1 MKVVRDVICAA
12 RVVEVFSLNGSQT
25 ISVPIRLF
33 ELLCSSFLFIW
44 VEHGNAIHSF
54 IPRNVILEKN
64 KSQLCCVIYQH
75 PFSLLKH
82 DAFNPSFCINFLFKR
97 FFFCYCSCKHPAS
110 KHLTETRFYKM
121 LIQNLFVFI
130 VLNSFQF

>member
-12 RVVEVFSLNGSQT
+12 SVVEVFSLNGSQT

-54 IPRNVILEKN
+54 LPRNVILEKN

-82 DAFNPSFCINFLFKR
+82 DAFNHSFCINFKR
-97 FFFCYCSCKHPAS
+97 FFFVVPANILLLKHP
-110 KHLTETRFYKM
+110 TETRFYKM
-121 LIQNLFVFI
+121 LIQNLYVFI